1 MRAKEIEKKYVY
13 ERDLGICFICGKPV
27 KRNKMTLDHYYPK
40 SMGGSTEVFNLVCC
54 CKQCNRLKR
63 SQVPKDWEAVNIAL
77 FQRAIFDRRLNLS
90 RLVQTPAEVY
100 TLSQKVNAIIRT
112 RYNVIFEAPG
122 IRFYV
127 NDGNISKIVYFD
139 VREEPLDFVL

>member
-1 MRAKEIEKKYVY
+1 LRAKEAEKKYVY

-40 SMGGSTEVFNLVCC
+40 SLGGSTEVFNLVCC

-63 SQVPKDWEAVNIAL
+63 SQVPKDWETVNIEL
-77 FQRAIFDRRLNLS
+77 FRRAILDKRMNLS
-90 RLVQTPAEVY
+90 GLAQNPAEVY
-100 TLSQKVNAIIRT
+100 ELSKKVNAVIRT
-112 RYNVIFEAPG
+112 RFNIIFEAPG

-127 NDGNISKIVYFD
+127 ADGRVSKIVFFE
-139 VREEPLDFVL
+139 VQEETLDYVF